1 MTDALPTAG
10 AGRSPRRIAR
20 TGPKEPTMTPG
31 MHADDAPHADG
42 APAAAGPLL
51 VNDISG
57 VRILTLHRPAAFNS
71 FDLALKDALLAAL
84 TDAGADQSV
93 RAVVITG
100 SGRAFCAGQDLK
112 QHLELVRADDPRIA
126 STVRDF
132 YNPAISAIV
141 GMPKPVVAAVNGA
154 AAGAGA
160 ALAYAC
166 DLRIAA
172 TSASFW
178 MAFAGVGLSADSG
191 ASFTLPRLIGAGR
204 ASRMMLLGEAVD
216 AAEALR
222 IGMVD
227 EVVPDA
233 DLTTRVAEVAGAL
246 AAGPTEAY
254 ARIKASLHSAARSD
268 LATTLE
274 FEATAQAELFA
285 GTDHHEAIN
294 AFVEKRKPRFHGR

>member
-1 MTDALPTAG
+1 
-10 AGRSPRRIAR
+10 
-20 TGPKEPTMTPG
+20 MTPST
-31 MHADDAPHADG
+31 HPDN
-42 APAAAGPLL
+42 APAAAEPLL
-51 VNDISG
+51 VNDASG
-57 VRILTLHRPAAFNS
+57 VRTLTFNRPTAFNS
-71 FDLALKDALLAAL
+71 FDLALKEALLRAL
-84 TDAGADQSV
+84 TDAGADRSV

-100 SGRAFCAGQDLK
+100 SGRAFSAGQDLK
-112 QHLELVRADDPRIA
+112 QHLELVRAEDPRGA

-132 YNPAISAIV
+132 YNPAISALV

-166 DLRIAA
+166 DLRIAGI
-172 TSASFW
+172 SASFS

-204 ASRMMLLGEAVD
+204 TARMMLLGERVG

-233 DLTTRVAEVAGAL
+233 ELTTRVAELAGTL
-246 AAGPTEAY
+246 AAGPTTAY
-254 ARIKASLHSAARSD
+254 AWIKASLQAAARSD
-268 LATTLE
+268 LATALE
-274 FEATAQAELFA
+274 FEATAQAELFT
-285 GTDHHEAIN
+285 GVDHHEAVN
-294 AFVEKRKPRFHGR
+294 AFVEKRKPRFQGG